1 MHESAWSATHM
12 FQVLSRHPSDKTQT
26 FAFEKFGFK
35 MHIPGGS
42 LIEPEKCD
50 IAVGTSLSGS
60 FEFPQSTMPI
70 SAVYYIASSI
80 KFSKPVTLELQ
91 HCCILR
97 DGSNEADNLTF
108 VSAETAN
115 RNPPYKFRML
125 EGGIFSSR
133 NSYAQISVCGFSL
146 FDIVWGWVTSAKQSP
161 PLEYFARV
169 YCQQVGTSAWN
180 VILTVTQ
187 KLLQYCQVRLI

>member
-1 MHESAWSATHM
+1 M

-60 FEFPQSTMPI
+60 FEFPQSTTPI
-70 SAVYYIASSI
+70 SAIYYIAPSI
-80 KFSKPVTLELQ
+80 KLSKPVTLEFQ
-91 HCCILR
+91 HCCILH
-97 DGSNEADNLTF
+97 DDSNETDNFTF
-108 VSAETAN
+108 VSAETTNN

-125 EGGIFSSR
+125 EGEIFSSR
-133 NSYAQISVCGFSL
+133 NSYAQISVCSFSL
-146 FDIVWGWVTSAKQSP
+146 FDILWVWDTSAKKSSP
-161 PLEYFARV
+161 LSYFARV
-169 YCQQVGTSAWN
+169 YCRQV
-180 VILTVTQ
+180 V
-187 KLLQYCQVRLI
+187 KE